1 MESSYRRRGVSK
13 KAMNSLMWAAIVIL
27 LVISV
32 YLYGSDF
39 LKKIVWL
46 APCGYLFSLLYH
58 KAKPKK

>member
-1 MESSYRRRGVSK
+1 
-13 KAMNSLMWAAIVIL
+13 MNSLMWAAIVIL